1 VNGLTS
7 AANAKAI
14 KMWQPAIMR
23 LTRNIPMSPLVQ
35 QQRLKKVRSQM
46 MIATFTDII
55 NGLKIIAKRYNIH
68 QMNFFYGL
76 SGPSY
81 DMLQLKKENRLLSP

>member
-1 VNGLTS
+1 MNGLTS

-14 KMWQPAIMR
+14 EMWQPAIMR
-23 LTRNIPMSPLVQ
+23 LTRNIPMSPLQ
-35 QQRLKKVRSQM
+35 QQRLKEVRSQM
-46 MIATFTDII
+46 MIATFADII
-55 NGLKIIAKRYNIH
+55 NGLNIIIKRYNIH

-81 DMLQLKKENRLLSP
+81 DMLQLKKENRSLSP

>member
-14 KMWQPAIMR
+14 EMWQPAIMR
-23 LTRNIPMSPLVQ
+23 LTRNIPMSPLQ
-35 QQRLKKVRSQM
+35 QQRLKEVRSQM
-46 MIATFTDII
+46 MIATFADII
-55 NGLKIIAKRYNIH
+55 NGLNIIIKRYNIH

-81 DMLQLKKENRLLSP
+81 DMLQLKKENRSLSP